1 MLAEALLHSDDY
13 RLMRSISKGGMGA
26 VYLAAD
32 RRAFDRLCVAKKM
45 LEYYD
50 PSDPE
55 ERASAQERF
64 EEEGRTLASL
74 SHPGIPKIYSFFSEN
89 GSYYIVME
97 YIQGKNLESFVTR
110 DDGTSRILP
119 EKRLPREEV
128 IRYTIQVC
136 HILEY
141 LHSRQKPVVHQD
153 VKPANLILDSQLGQ
167 VRLVDFGTARADVP
181 QDAKPGN
188 GPDSSVYG
196 TAGYAAPE
204 QYQGKPVPRSDVF
217 ALAATAYHLLTDDDP
232 RDHPFKWPKLDML
245 PRELGLALKRA
256 LRISPE
262 KRSTAR
268 ELRQALEAL
277 SMPQRTLEAFT
288 FPGGTQIR
296 SVGAL
301 PALSDEH
308 WDAAR
313 SFLYKGDFQ
322 RWLRDINRL
331 DLVTAAD
338 EIVKQESNHDAGLE
352 TFLHIVDP
360 GLPHPKIV
368 VDPTIVDLGGIARES
383 ALLRRATVLCA
394 TRGYALAQVSS
405 SQPWLELHPE
415 TIHLWAGIPADIR
428 INVRAENLP
437 LRRKQQGLIT
447 IQSAGLDAIEV
458 PVTARVSLTREIWRL
473 TWRAV
478 SAAVPESW
486 RMLRTSWRMIARVTR
501 VIKRPFIAHRWLF
514 WLTWALMS
522 IAIGAGLYYLPVEAA
537 ALPVIGQYLQMPP
550 LPWTDY
556 VSPVLLG
563 PPLIV
568 SILWLAFLTASL
580 LGGAIYGG
588 LCGAWKSF
596 VK

>member
-1 MLAEALLHSDDY
+1 M
-13 RLMRSISKGGMGA
+13 
-26 VYLAAD
+26 
-32 RRAFDRLCVAKKM
+32 
-45 LEYYD
+45 
-50 PSDPE
+50 
-55 ERASAQERF
+55 
-64 EEEGRTLASL
+64 
-74 SHPGIPKIYSFFSEN
+74 
-89 GSYYIVME
+89 
-97 YIQGKNLESFVTR
+97 TR
-110 DDGTSRILP
+110 
-119 EKRLPREEV
+119 V
-128 IRYTIQVC
+128 IT
-136 HILEY
+136 
-141 LHSRQKPVVHQD
+141 
-153 VKPANLILDSQLGQ
+153 
-167 VRLVDFGTARADVP
+167 
-181 QDAKPGN
+181 
-188 GPDSSVYG
+188 
-196 TAGYAAPE
+196 
-204 QYQGKPVPRSDVF
+204 
-217 ALAATAYHLLTDDDP
+217 
-232 RDHPFKWPKLDML
+232 DHPFKWPKLDTL
-245 PRELGLALKRA
+245 PRELGLALERA

-268 ELRQALEAL
+268 KLRQALEAL

-383 ALLRRATVLCA
+383 AHLRRATVLCA
-394 TRGYALAQVSS
+394 TRGYALAQISS

-415 TIHLWAGIPADIR
+415 TIHLWAGIPTDIR

-437 LRRKQQGLIT
+437 LRRKQRGLIT
-447 IQSAGLDAIEV
+447 IQPAGLDAIEV

-486 RMLRTSWRMIARVTR
+486 RTLRANWRMIARVTR
-501 VIKRPFIAHRWLF
+501 AIKA
-514 WLTWALMS
+514 
-522 IAIGAGLYYLPVEAA
+522 EAA

-550 LPWTDY
+550 LLWTDY

-568 SILWLAFLTASL
+568 SVLWLAFLTASL

-596 VK
+596 FK